1 MRFKWNRRY
10 PLDCIEF
17 SCWFH
22 ACKQTWTHQKL
33 SFSGLIDVQH
43 LTCVYAASFNRWT
56 IKRHHRDLPKEPERI
71 LHCVHDDQSDTRVFD
86 VMHAAPSPLKCA
98 FNVGL
103 KLFWLLQV
111 MNQSISWIYK
121 QDVWLI
127 WTYSAPK
134 KEIGCPLMVEFSC
147 QLNRTITNCLVNKT
161 TTRQKGTA
169 LQVIKPP

>member
-1 MRFKWNRRY
+1 MLQVLSDELLNDTIEINQKSRQEY
-10 PLDCIEF
+10 CI
-17 SCWFH
+17 
-22 ACKQTWTHQKL
+22 
-33 SFSGLIDVQH
+33 
-43 LTCVYAASFNRWT
+43 AST
-56 IKRHHRDLPKEPERI
+56 MI
-71 LHCVHDDQSDTRVFD
+71 SDTRVFD
-86 VMHAAPSPLKCA
+86 VMHAAPSPLKYA
-98 FNVGL
+98 FNVGF
-103 KLFWLLQV
+103 KRFWWLQV

-147 QLNRTITNCLVNKT
+147 QLNGTITNCLVNKT